1 MSKVTKMVV
10 VSSYAPILSKIYESQ
25 FDLTVKE
32 TCFGVLMSGEEEEM
46 KRATDYIR
54 EEFGKGVFI
63 KDRGFPMGDVRRCR
77 ADRGGGARPGFHQLE
92 REIKMLPLI
101 EDSLNNLGEGVT
113 YKIHPYKQ
121 DKKMGAKK
129 LQKMIEGMHR

>member
-92 REIKMLPLI
+92 REIK
-101 EDSLNNLGEGVT
+101 
-113 YKIHPYKQ
+113 
-121 DKKMGAKK
+121 
-129 LQKMIEGMHR
+129 

>member
-101 EDSLNNLGEGVT
+101 EDSLNNLDEGLN
-113 YKIHPYKQ
+113 YKTHPYKQ